1 MELSQIHLCSNI
13 GKEYYHDLEE
23 MFFFNPRQ
31 HVVRDRVAQ
40 HIERYG
46 APEILRRDEAITIG
60 LGHVDHAQ
68 TLFMMMGG
76 GQAVLVGAAIYVREG
91 ERLKILYF
99 AVKPAYARTLEARSD
114 LLLFMVNSVRS
125 IGKRLKGIRD
135 IELCVSSKDSTFKI

>member
-1 MELSQIHLCSNI
+1 MEFSQIHLCSSI

-46 APEILRRDEAITIG
+46 TPEILRHDEAITIG
-60 LGHVDHAQ
+60 LGRVDHAQ

-76 GQAVLVGAAIYVREG
+76 GRGVLVGVVIHVREG

-99 AVKPAYARTLEARSD
+99 AMKPAYPQTLQARSE
-114 LLLFMVNSVRS
+114 LLWFMVNSIRN
-125 IGKRLKGIRD
+125 IGKRIKGIRYID
-135 IELCVSSKDSTFKI
+135 WCVGSKDCTFKI